1 MKFNPLS
8 IVKKKYSFEFSDNH
22 NVETPEKMKDA
33 MDLISWAEEENARH
47 LEEDTSG
54 SVVIIKQNKKDVVLY
69 GQRIEFPMDLETDF
83 DSLMESFYTRKVIPF
98 DQTLLSSSNQKETAF
113 VAPPTPPVPPLK
125 DMEQNDSEAGY
136 AAVPTI
142 PSTEEPVEE
151 ERGQMTYHPSDIQ
164 ELIALQKEQQEEI
177 QRLRQQLEEKETKN
191 SASETVPSSAGG
203 LVIEPVVESKE
214 NALRLGVP
222 GEEKGFYGLAEA
234 SNLTFQER
242 LDLFMLDE
250 KKKIEAE
257 IVAADNRSIIESS
270 ITAKLQAEKEAAV
283 SKMEFDLFDQQTK
296 AIEQEEKRHASEM
309 ERIRKDYE
317 NQISAKALLL
327 EEKYKNKTEEEIRTE
342 YKKQTEALK
351 KIYDKRMAELKER
364 QKELSAKLMENIKS
378 SFSSLDLTVDEPKE
392 QGEEKE
398 EKEEIPDI
406 TDFQR
411 IRVGK

>member
-8 IVKKKYSFEFSDNH
+8 IVKKKYSFEFLDDN
-22 NVETPEKMKDA
+22 NVETPEKIKDA
-33 MDLISWAEEENARH
+33 MDLICWAEEENARH

-54 SVVIIKQNKKDVVLY
+54 SVVIIKQNKKGVVLY

-125 DMEQNDSEAGY
+125 DMEQNDSEVGY

-142 PSTEEPVEE
+142 RSTEESVEE
-151 ERGQMTYHPSDIQ
+151 EKEQVTYQPSDIQ

-177 QRLRQQLEEKETKN
+177 RRLRQQLEEKEAKN
-191 SASETVPSSAGG
+191 STSEPVSPTVSG
-203 LVIEPVVESKE
+203 LVIESVVEGKE
-214 NALRLGVP
+214 NAVQLGVP
-222 GEEKGFYGLAEA
+222 GEGKAVYGSAA
-234 SNLTFQER
+234 PSNLTFQER
-242 LDLFMLDE
+242 MDLFMLDE

-257 IVAADNRSIIESS
+257 IEAADNRSIIESS
-270 ITAKLQAEKEAAV
+270 ITAKLQAEKDAAV

-296 AIEQEEKRHASEM
+296 AIEQEEKRHALEM
-309 ERIRKDYE
+309 ERIRKDYD

-327 EEKYKNKTEEEIRTE
+327 DEKYKNKAEEEIRTE
-342 YKKQTEALK
+342 YNKQTEALK

-364 QKELSAKLMENIKS
+364 QKELSAKMMENIES
-378 SFSSLDLTVDEPKE
+378 SFSSLDLNIDEPKE
-392 QGEEKE
+392 QKK

-411 IRVGK
+411 IRVGE